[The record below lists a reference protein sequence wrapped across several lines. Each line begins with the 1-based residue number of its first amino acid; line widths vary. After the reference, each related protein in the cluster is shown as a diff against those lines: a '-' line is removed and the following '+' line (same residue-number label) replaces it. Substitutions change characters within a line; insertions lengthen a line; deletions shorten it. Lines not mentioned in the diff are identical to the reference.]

1 MFNTAFLSLLS
12 ASRFIYSCGKENTIS
27 NPEFWGKLSEYSTP
41 TNAIIVTFIIA
52 FVCSLMNN
60 EVVLT
65 VFTNFSGL
73 LILLLLCAALLI
85 TRWGERG
92 DPAKQTEHNYILGN
106 IDNIPIPVIIAL
118 LIIMYAKYKIIKHGF
133 WLNIL

>member
-1 MFNTAFLSLLS
+1 
-12 ASRFIYSCGKENTIS
+12 
-27 NPEFWGKLSEYSTP
+27 
-41 TNAIIVTFIIA
+41 
-52 FVCSLMNN
+52 MNN

-73 LILLLLCAALLI
+73 LILLLLCVALLI

-92 DPAKQTEHNYILGN
+92 EPAKQAEHNYILGN
-106 IDNIPIPVIIAL
+106 IDNMPIPVIIAL
-118 LIIMYAKYKIIKHGF
+118 LMIMYAKYKIIKHGF